1 MRSKVVDGPPARTIT
16 ANAEAHMLTAE
27 QLNAAPLPFA
37 KLMGVRFVSV
47 SKDEVVAELRVS
59 DALCTAPMPI
69 LHGGAAM
76 ALADTV
82 GAVATV
88 VNLPEGAKG
97 TTTIESK
104 TNFLS
109 TAPSGSLVRATTTP
123 VHGGGKTQV
132 WQTRI
137 TRDDGKLVALVTQTQ
152 MVL

>member
-1 MRSKVVDGPPARTIT
+1 
-16 ANAEAHMLTAE
+16 MLTAE

-37 KLMGVRFVSV
+37 KLMGVRFLSV
-47 SKDEVVAELRVS
+47 SKDEIVADLRVT
-59 DALCTAPMPI
+59 DELCTAPMAI

-97 TTTIESK
+97 TATIESK

-109 TAPSGSLVRATTTP
+109 AAPSGSLVRATTTP
-123 VHGGGKTQV
+123 VHRGGTTQV

-137 TRDDGKLVALVTQTQ
+137 TRDDGRLVALVTQTH
-152 MVL
+152 MLL